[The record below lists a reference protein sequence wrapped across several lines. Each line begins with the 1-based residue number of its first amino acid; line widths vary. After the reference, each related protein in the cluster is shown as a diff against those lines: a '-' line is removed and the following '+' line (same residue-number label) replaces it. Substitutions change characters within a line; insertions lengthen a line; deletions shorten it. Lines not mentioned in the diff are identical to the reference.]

1 MTTAL
6 PKFDFQTVFSA
17 SGDVL
22 RDGRRVKQI
31 LTAEEVEQER
41 QEAYAEGEA
50 SETSKAAAIQADAV
64 RAIASQMQLILARL
78 ASESDALRQQSA
90 HLALAAARKLAG
102 TALEN
107 FAADA
112 VAGFCESVLKD
123 LRGEPKFNVHCAEAI
138 AGPVAEILE
147 KVASDAGFEGAV
159 IVRADAEMIGA
170 DCRLDWASGS
180 VERTQADI
188 EKRIELLIADW
199 LGAPDAETE
208 IDDSASFDD
217 SAEAVNE

>member
-17 SGDVL
+17 EGDVL
-22 RDGRRVKQI
+22 RDGRRVKQV
-31 LTAEEVEQER
+31 LTAAEVEQER
-41 QEAYAEGEA
+41 KQAFAEGEA

-78 ASESDALRQQSA
+78 AGESDALRQQSA
-90 HLALAAARKLAG
+90 TLALVAARKLAG
-102 TALEN
+102 SALDN

-112 VAGFCESVLKD
+112 VAGFCENVLRD

-147 KVASDAGFEGAV
+147 NIASEAGFEGAV
-159 IVRADAEMIGA
+159 IVRANADMVGA
-170 DCRLDWASGS
+170 DCRLEWASGS

-188 EKRIELLIADW
+188 ETRIETLVADW
-199 LGAPDAETE
+199 LNAPDAETDT
-208 IDDSASFDD
+208 DDSASFDD
-217 SAEAVNE
+217 SADAVNE

>member
-17 SGDVL
+17 DGDVL
-22 RDGRRVKQI
+22 RDGRRVKQV

-41 QEAYAEGEA
+41 QQAYAEGEA

-78 ASESDALRQQSA
+78 AGESDALRQQSA
-90 HLALAAARKLAG
+90 TLALGAARKLAG
-102 TALEN
+102 SALDN

-112 VAGFCESVLKD
+112 VTGFCEGVLKD

-147 KVASDAGFEGAV
+147 NISSDAGFEGA
-159 IVRADAEMIGA
+159 IFVRANADMVGA
-170 DCRLDWASGS
+170 DCRLEWASGS

-188 EKRIELLIADW
+188 ESRIESLIADW
-199 LGAPDAETE
+199 LTAPDTET
-208 IDDSASFDD
+208 DTHDSASFDD
-217 SAEAVNE
+217 SANAVNG

>member
-41 QEAYAEGEA
+41 REAYAEGEA

-78 ASESDALRQQSA
+78 AGESDALRQQSA
-90 HLALAAARKLAG
+90 TLAFAAARKLAG
-102 TALEN
+102 TALDN

-112 VAGFCESVLKD
+112 VAGFCENVLKD
-123 LRGEPKFNVHCAEAI
+123 WRGEPKFNVHCAEAI

-170 DCRLDWASGS
+170 DCRLEWASGS
-180 VERTQADI
+180 VERTQDDI

-199 LGAPDAETE
+199 LGAPDTETE